1 MKYRIGTWV
10 SGGFLVAGCWA
21 LCALATTPPAMTSAD
36 PILPL
41 VLLTC
46 PIALLRFYP
55 LRLYGVLLANAAT
68 YAFVGLIVE
77 ALRQRRNQAREIGSE
92 RESG

>member
-1 MKYRIGTWV
+1 
-10 SGGFLVAGCWA
+10 
-21 LCALATTPPAMTSAD
+21 MTSAD